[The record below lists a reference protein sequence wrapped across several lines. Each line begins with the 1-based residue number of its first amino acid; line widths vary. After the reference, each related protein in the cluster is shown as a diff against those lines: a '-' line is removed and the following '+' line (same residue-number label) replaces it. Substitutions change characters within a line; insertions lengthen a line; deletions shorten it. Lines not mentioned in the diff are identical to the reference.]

1 MTQKILQSLLFLI
14 ILSSCQDEKK
24 SKELPL
30 RFEKESF
37 IKKAGENC
45 ETEDY
50 DCTIISLEVI
60 NAKGEPEVSEKIN
73 RTLQKHVIQLI
84 ASEENPEIENL
95 EDLTH
100 NFITDYQK
108 AAKSFSEEPAWEA
121 YVNESVY
128 KKSEN
133 LISIGITAEIFSGGA
148 HGYKNQSF
156 LNFNPKT
163 GDELSW
169 ENIFTE
175 DFKTFVEEKFRKEY
189 EIPAEENI
197 NSTRFW
203 FKNDTFHLP
212 ENIGFSDTH
221 VILTYNIYEIA
232 PYADGDFY
240 LEIPIAEARPF
251 LKIE

>member
-1 MTQKILQSLLFLI
+1 MTQNILRILLFFLI
-14 ILSSCQDEKK
+14 FSSCQDDKK
-24 SKELPL
+24 PKELPL

-37 IKKAGENC
+37 IKKAGQNC
-45 ETEDY
+45 EVEDY

-60 NAKGEPEVSEKIN
+60 KAKGAPKVSEEIN
-73 RTLQKHVIQLI
+73 QALEEHVIGLI

-95 EDLTH
+95 EELTN

-108 AAKSFSEEPAWEA
+108 AAESFSEEPAWEA

-133 LISIGITAEIFSGGA
+133 LLSIGVTTEIFSGGA
-148 HGYKNQSF
+148 HGYKNLTF
-156 LNFNPKT
+156 MNFNPKT
-163 GDELSW
+163 GEKLSW
-169 ENIFTE
+169 QDIFTDE
-175 DFKTFVEEKFRKEY
+175 FKDFVEEKFRKEY

-197 NSTRFW
+197 NSTGFW
-203 FKNDTFHLP
+203 FENDKFHLP
-212 ENIGFSDTH
+212 ANIGFSDEN

-232 PYADGDFY
+232 PFADGDFY
-240 LEIPIAEARPF
+240 MEIPMEEARPF